1 MTGPAASGSASS
13 RVVDG
18 AEVRLSRLAVRDFR
32 NLAAVELAVPRSGFV
47 LLGDNAQGKTNL
59 LEAIHYFHAF
69 RSLRG
74 APDWEL
80 VRHGASVFYV
90 AATVEGRT
98 TLHVSVGYDRG
109 NGTKRISLDGVVC
122 KRSSEALGLLP
133 SVVVAPADVALVA
146 GPPALR
152 RRFWDVMLA
161 ATSRSYLSALQRYRT
176 ALAHRNAMLRG
187 SASAAQVA
195 AWEPLLAENG
205 ALLWLERSR
214 WVSWA
219 TERLGALLAV
229 LGERTAVTLHH
240 RTVPE
245 PCRGSQEDL
254 AQQLAEALRDQRQRD
269 LARGMTGAGPHRD
282 DLEVRLNGLS
292 LRRYGSAGQ
301 QRTVAIALR
310 LLERLWYRDL
320 GGREPLVL
328 LDDPFA
334 ELDSSRSE
342 GVLES
347 VGFAGAAQV
356 VLAVPRAKDVPSE
369 YRGLEVFRVSG
380 GVVTASGGERVRQ
393 ED

>member
-1 MTGPAASGSASS
+1 MTGPAASGSTSS
-13 RVVDG
+13 SVVDG
-18 AEVRLSRLAVRDFR
+18 AAVWLSRLAVRDFR

-80 VRHGASVFYV
+80 VRHGASVFHV
-90 AATVEGRT
+90 SATVEGRSP
-98 TLHVSVGYDRG
+98 LHVSAGYDRG
-109 NGTKRISLDGVVC
+109 NGAKRISLDGVVC
-122 KRSSEALGLLP
+122 KRSSEALGVLP

-161 ATSRSYLSALQRYRT
+161 ATSRSYLSALQRYRA
-176 ALAHRNAMLRG
+176 ALAHRNAVLRA
-187 SASAAQVA
+187 SASAAQAA
-195 AWEPLLAENG
+195 AWEPLLAEHG

-219 TERLGALLAV
+219 VEKLNALLAV
-229 LGERTAVTLHH
+229 LREDTAVTLHH
-240 RTVPE
+240 RTVPDT
-245 PCRGSQEDL
+245 CRGSQEEL

-269 LARGMTGAGPHRD
+269 IARGMTGAGPHRD
-282 DLEVRLNGLS
+282 DLDVRLGGLS

-347 VGFAGAAQV
+347 VAFAGAAQV

-369 YRGLEVFRVSG
+369 FRGLEAFRVSG
-380 GVVTASGGERVRQ
+380 GVVTACGGERV
-393 ED
+393 